1 MRYEMDKE
9 KELEKIA
16 NDIWALEEKCDN
28 DISKNLP
35 KMYQIM
41 SGLSKED
48 LISVFLLLEEKSG
61 SLK

>member
-1 MRYEMDKE
+1 MEKE
-9 KELEKIA
+9 KNLKKIA
-16 NDIWALEEKCDN
+16 DEIWALEEKCDN

-41 SGLSKED
+41 SDLPKED
-48 LISVFLLLEEKSG
+48 LLSVFLLLEEKSE

>member
-1 MRYEMDKE
+1 MKKE

>member
-1 MRYEMDKE
+1 MEKE